1 MFKTAAAKI
10 AHNSTIPALAGN
22 SDLRQFQDLINAE
35 KVVLVSTQRLGVD
48 ITKAAESLRAWGVG
62 EGDDLADILSA
73 STTLLVNFAAA
84 LSAYASTHHGIR
96 DTMKS
101 VRTREE
107 ALDDLRRR
115 RRRVGASA
123 DGAEKKLNKMS
134 PEHKNLSA
142 QTDALNRLREE
153 MRAID
158 GEIVREESEL
168 GDYKR
173 KCAKSWMQAKFG
185 GLAECCEKGVIVGDI
200 GKAIVAEIPED
211 VTQPGLPRAYYNGHP
226 RVSAFVSEAQR
237 GIAQVAFTT
246 VASGRVS
253 QGEYEHTSPTQTSSH
268 MQERQSLSSS
278 SPYLPVPHVGSRL
291 HLSGFGSESLVG
303 LNELSPSQ
311 NILSFRHSQP
321 PPPPLNQRT
330 ASADEF
336 GVPTPTSTHAS
347 HFASFPARGTSLGVL
362 SHDAPTPSS
371 PSLSYLRQ
379 ADTMAPS
386 ALPAH
391 DTSGSLTSSIADALA
406 RSDSNS
412 FSLNRPSLDDPA
424 PKYEPFVPGSGAPY
438 TGVGDTRRSKS
449 PSLPPGAAPA
459 AIQAWDG
466 GLGAE
471 IEERRTVSES
481 NDNAM
486 SVMSGNEQPTSI
498 TGLSDRRTSQESVGG
513 MPYDHDEEAEDDQSN
528 EIVLQ
533 KMDQGVRLGTEEDE
547 TEEESNRPSP
557 ETTESQR
564 RIPRVPPPPV
574 DTEAPAPPDHTRI
587 VSPPSLEST
596 SPLQTQ
602 AKGHS
607 EDSDGDDEQARNA
620 AAAREVSRELDALA
634 FSAPAPVT
642 YSTHP
647 TQSRA
652 PPQGSY
658 MSGQTYLPQPHQQLQ
673 SHLPQQVPNQTSRPP
688 SPLAPPNAPFAHRS
702 VSPHPHIGADPGESR
717 PLPIITASKRRS
729 SRSTSP
735 RLPPSSL
742 SNMQSSSSVSHRLP
756 PEHPRPLPPFSSPL
770 MTKST
775 SSLTSGAPGG
785 APRMISAAAFRR
797 PGRNGSESLSLLRP
811 SASPAS
817 SMSRKSGAMRRLSVV
832 NPDPIQVDEDEFD
845 YIAAYTGRDEPK
857 SAPARQSGGYG
868 QGRYVSDLESR

>member
-35 KVVLVSTQRLGVD
+35 KVVLVSIQRLGVD

-62 EGDDLADILSA
+62 EGDDLVDILSA
-73 STTLLVNFAAA
+73 STTVLVNFAAA

-134 PEHKNLSA
+134 PEHKNLAA

-158 GEIVREESEL
+158 GEIVREEAEL
-168 GDYKR
+168 GDFKR

-211 VTQPGLPRAYYNGHP
+211 VTQPGLPRAYYSAHP
-226 RVSAFVSEAQR
+226 RVSALVSEAQR
-237 GIAQVAFTT
+237 GIAQVAFT
-246 VASGRVS
+246 AISSGRVS
-253 QGEYEHTSPTQTSSH
+253 QGEYERPSSTQTSP
-268 MQERQSLSSS
+268 QIQAQQSLLSG
-278 SPYLPVPHVGSRL
+278 SPYLPAPRVGSGL
-291 HLSGFGSESLVG
+291 HMGGFGSESL
-303 LNELSPSQ
+303 SPP
-311 NILSFRHSQP
+311 HP
-321 PPPPLNQRT
+321 NQRT
-330 ASADEF
+330 ASADEL
-336 GVPTPTSTHAS
+336 GVSTPTSTHAS
-347 HFASFPARGTSLGVL
+347 HFASVPARGPSLGIL
-362 SHDAPTPSS
+362 SHDGPAPSTSL
-371 PSLSYLRQ
+371 LSYSRQ
-379 ADTMAPS
+379 ADTMAGSPS
-386 ALPAH
+386 ALPVH
-391 DTSGSLTSSIADALA
+391 DTSGSLTNSIADALS

-412 FSLNRPSLDDPA
+412 FSLNRPSVDDPA
-424 PKYEPFVPGSGAPY
+424 PKYEPFVPGSGARY
-438 TGVGDTRRSKS
+438 TGFGDTRRSKS

-466 GLGAE
+466 GLGSD
-471 IEERRTVSES
+471 IEERRTVSEC

-486 SVMSGNEQPTSI
+486 SVMSGNEQTTSI

-513 MPYDHDEEAEDDQSN
+513 MPYDRDEEPEDSQSS

-533 KMDQGVRLGTEEDE
+533 KMDRRVKLGTEDDE
-547 TEEESNRPSP
+547 AEVEGSRPSP
-557 ETTESQR
+557 ETTESQK

-574 DTEAPAPPDHTRI
+574 DTEVPTPPEHTRI
-587 VSPPSLEST
+587 VSSLSQQST

-602 AKGHS
+602 AQAYS
-607 EDSDGDDEQARNA
+607 DRDDGDDEHSRNA

-634 FSAPAPVT
+634 FSTPAPVT
-642 YSTHP
+642 YSNHP

-658 MSGQTYLPQPHQQLQ
+658 MSGQAYPPQPHQQL
-673 SHLPQQVPNQTSRPP
+673 HIHAPQQVPNQASQPP

-702 VSPHPHIGADPGESR
+702 VSPHPQISVDPGESR
-717 PLPIITASKRRS
+717 PLPNIVASRS
-729 SRSTSP
+729 SSPRPTSP
-735 RLPPSSL
+735 RLASSL
-742 SNMQSSSSVSHRLP
+742 SSVQSPTSVPYRSP
-756 PEHPRPLPPFSSPL
+756 SEYPRPPPPFSSPL
-770 MTKST
+770 MAKST

-797 PGRNGSESLSLLRP
+797 PGRNGSESMSTLTSAGYTGPADTSPLSLLRP

-817 SMSRKSGAMRRLSVV
+817 SMSRKSGAMRRLSVI
-832 NPDPIQVDEDEFD
+832 NPDPVQPEEDEFD
-845 YIAAYTGRDEPK
+845 YISAYTGGDEPV
-857 SAPARQSGGYG
+857 SAQAQQSGGYG
-868 QGRYVSDLESR
+868 QGRYVSDLEAR

>member
-35 KVVLVSTQRLGVD
+35 KIVLVSFQRLGVD
-48 ITKAAESLRAWGVG
+48 ITKAAESLRAWGAG
-62 EGDDLADILSA
+62 EGDDLVDILGA
-73 STTLLVNFAAA
+73 STTLLANFAAA

-123 DGAEKKLNKMS
+123 DSAEKKLNKMS

-153 MRAID
+153 MRAMD
-158 GEIVREESEL
+158 GEIVRGEAEL
-168 GDYKR
+168 GDFKR

-200 GKAIVAEIPED
+200 GKAVVAEIPED
-211 VTQPGLPRAYYNGHP
+211 VTQPGLPRAYYSAHK
-226 RVSAFVSEAQR
+226 RVSTLVSEAQR
-237 GIAQVAFTT
+237 SIAQVAFTA

-253 QGEYEHTSPTQTSSH
+253 QGEYDHTSSTQTSP
-268 MQERQSLSSS
+268 RIQSQRTLLSG
-278 SPYLPVPHVGSRL
+278 SPYLPAPRVGSGL
-291 HLSGFGSESLVG
+291 HLGGFGSDSM
-303 LNELSPSQ
+303 SP
-311 NILSFRHSQP
+311 P
-321 PPPPLNQRT
+321 YPNQRT
-330 ASADEF
+330 ASADEL
-336 GVPTPTSTHAS
+336 GVSTPTSTHAS
-347 HFASFPARGTSLGVL
+347 HFSSFPARGPSLGVL
-362 SHDAPTPSS
+362 SHDGPTPSI
-371 PSLSYLRQ
+371 PPLSYLRQ
-379 ADTMAPS
+379 ADTMACSPS

-391 DTSGSLTSSIADALA
+391 DASGSLTSSIADALA

-412 FSLNRPSLDDPA
+412 LSLNHDPL

-438 TGVGDTRRSKS
+438 TGFGDTRRSKS

-466 GLGAE
+466 GLGSE
-471 IEERRTVSES
+471 IEEQRTVSES

-486 SVMSGNEQPTSI
+486 SVMSGHEQTTSI
-498 TGLSDRRTSQESVGG
+498 IGLSDRRTSQESVGG
-513 MPYDHDEEAEDDQSN
+513 MPYDRDEEPEDYQSN
-528 EIVLQ
+528 EIGLQ
-533 KMDQGVRLGTEEDE
+533 KMDPRLGTEEDE
-547 TEEESNRPSP
+547 TGVERSRPSP

-564 RIPRVPPPPV
+564 RIPRVPPPSV
-574 DTEAPAPPDHTRI
+574 DTEAPTPPEHTKI
-587 VSPPSLEST
+587 VSPLSQQSI

-602 AKGHS
+602 AKDHS
-607 EDSDGDDEQARNA
+607 EDGDGDDEHARNA

-634 FSAPAPVT
+634 FSTPAPVT

-658 MSGQTYLPQPHQQLQ
+658 MSGQAYPLQTQQQLQ
-673 SHLPQQVPNQTSRPP
+673 IHTQQVPNQTSRPP

-702 VSPHPHIGADPGESR
+702 TSPSHIGVDPGESR
-717 PLPIITASKRRS
+717 PLPNILTSRS
-729 SRSTSP
+729 SSSRPTSP

-742 SNMQSSSSVSHRLP
+742 SSVQSPASVPYRSST
-756 PEHPRPLPPFSSPL
+756 EYPRPLPPFSSPS
-770 MTKST
+770 MAKST
-775 SSLTSGAPGG
+775 SSLTSSAPGG

-797 PGRNGSESLSLLRP
+797 PGRNGSESGPSLSPTGHSGPADTSPLSLLRP
-811 SASPAS
+811 SASPAP

-832 NPDPIQVDEDEFD
+832 NPDPVQVDEDEFD
-845 YIAAYTGRDEPK
+845 YISAYTGGDEPR
-857 SAPARQSGGYG
+857 SAQAQQSGGYE
-868 QGRYVSDLESR
+868 QGKYVSDLEPR

>member
-35 KVVLVSTQRLGVD
+35 KVVLVSIQRLGVD

-62 EGDDLADILSA
+62 EGDDLVDILSA

-134 PEHKNLSA
+134 PEHKNLTA

-153 MRAID
+153 MRALD
-158 GEIVREESEL
+158 GEIIREEAEL
-168 GDYKR
+168 GDFKR

-211 VTQPGLPRAYYNGHP
+211 VTQPGLPRAYYSAQP
-226 RVSAFVSEAQR
+226 RVSALVSEAQR
-237 GIAQVAFTT
+237 DIAQVAFTA

-253 QGEYEHTSPTQTSSH
+253 QGEYEHTSSTQTSPQ
-268 MQERQSLSSS
+268 MQAQQSLLSG
-278 SPYLPVPHVGSRL
+278 SPYLPAPRVGSGL
-291 HLSGFGSESLVG
+291 HMGGFGSESL
-303 LNELSPSQ
+303 SPP
-311 NILSFRHSQP
+311 HP
-321 PPPPLNQRT
+321 NQRT
-330 ASADEF
+330 ASADEL
-336 GVPTPTSTHAS
+336 GVSTPTSTHAS
-347 HFASFPARGTSLGVL
+347 HFASFPARGPSLGVL
-362 SHDAPTPSS
+362 SHDAPTPST
-371 PSLSYLRQ
+371 PPISYLRQ
-379 ADTMAPS
+379 ADTMACSAS

-412 FSLNRPSLDDPA
+412 FSLNRPSVDDPA
-424 PKYEPFVPGSGAPY
+424 PKYEPFVPGSGALY
-438 TGVGDTRRSKS
+438 TGIGDTRRSKS

-466 GLGAE
+466 GLGGE
-471 IEERRTVSES
+471 IEERRTMSES

-486 SVMSGNEQPTSI
+486 SVMSGNEQTTSI
-498 TGLSDRRTSQESVGG
+498 TGLSDRRTSQDSVGG
-513 MPYDHDEEAEDDQSN
+513 MPYDRDEEPEDYQSN

-533 KMDQGVRLGTEEDE
+533 KMDRRVRLGTEEDE
-547 TEEESNRPSP
+547 AEVERSRPSP

-574 DTEAPAPPDHTRI
+574 DTEAPTPSEHTRI
-587 VSPPSLEST
+587 ASPLSQQPA
-596 SPLQTQ
+596 SPLQAQ
-602 AKGHS
+602 ARGHS
-607 EDSDGDDEQARNA
+607 EDGDGDDEHARNA

-658 MSGQTYLPQPHQQLQ
+658 LSGQGYPPQPHQQLQ
-673 SHLPQQVPNQTSRPP
+673 INAPQQVPDQTSQPP
-688 SPLAPPNAPFAHRS
+688 SPLTPPNAPFAHRS
-702 VSPHPHIGADPGESR
+702 SSPHPHTGVDPGESR
-717 PLPIITASKRRS
+717 PLPNIVASRS
-729 SRSTSP
+729 SSP
-735 RLPPSSL
+735 RPISPRHPPSSL
-742 SNMQSSSSVSHRLP
+742 SSLPSPAYRSP
-756 PEHPRPLPPFSSPL
+756 PEYPRPPPPFSSPL
-770 MTKST
+770 MAKST

-797 PGRNGSESLSLLRP
+797 PGRNGSESVSSLSPAGYGGPADTSPLSLLRP

-832 NPDPIQVDEDEFD
+832 NPDPVQLDEEEFD
-845 YIAAYTGRDEPK
+845 YISAYTGGDEPGGTQ
-857 SAPARQSGGYG
+857 PRQSGGYG
-868 QGRYVSDLESR
+868 QGRYVSDLEAR

>member
-35 KVVLVSTQRLGVD
+35 KVVLVSIQRLGVD

-62 EGDDLADILSA
+62 EGDDLVDILSA
-73 STTLLVNFAAA
+73 STTLLINFAAA

-115 RRRVGASA
+115 RRRIGTSA
-123 DGAEKKLNKMS
+123 DGAEKKLSKMS
-134 PEHKNLSA
+134 PEHKNLAA
-142 QTDALNRLREE
+142 QTEALNRLREE

-158 GEIVREESEL
+158 GEIVREEAEL

-211 VTQPGLPRAYYNGHP
+211 MTQPGLPRAYYSAHP
-226 RVSAFVSEAQR
+226 RVSALVSEAQR

-253 QGEYEHTSPTQTSSH
+253 QGEYEHTSSTQTSPQ
-268 MQERQSLSSS
+268 MQAQQSLLSG
-278 SPYLPVPHVGSRL
+278 SPYLPPPRVESALYIG
-291 HLSGFGSESLVG
+291 GFGSESL
-303 LNELSPSQ
+303 SPP
-311 NILSFRHSQP
+311 HP
-321 PPPPLNQRT
+321 NQRT
-330 ASADEF
+330 ASADEL
-336 GVPTPTSTHAS
+336 GVSTPTSTHPS
-347 HFASFPARGTSLGVL
+347 HFASFPARGPSLGIL
-362 SHDAPTPSS
+362 SHDGPTPST
-371 PSLSYLRQ
+371 PPLPYLRQ
-379 ADTMAPS
+379 PDTMACSPS

-391 DTSGSLTSSIADALA
+391 EISGSLTSSIADALA

-412 FSLNRPSLDDPA
+412 FSLNRSSVDDSL
-424 PKYEPFVPGSGAPY
+424 PKYEPFVPGSGARY
-438 TGVGDTRRSKS
+438 TGIGDTRRSKS

-466 GLGAE
+466 GLGTE

-486 SVMSGNEQPTSI
+486 SVMSGNEQTTSI

-513 MPYDHDEEAEDDQSN
+513 MPYDRDEEPEDYQSY
-528 EIVLQ
+528 EIVLH
-533 KMDQGVRLGTEEDE
+533 KMDRKVGLGTEEDE
-547 TEEESNRPSP
+547 TEVERSRPSP

-574 DTEAPAPPDHTRI
+574 DTEAPTPPEHTRI
-587 VSPPSLEST
+587 VSPLSQQHT

-607 EDSDGDDEQARNA
+607 EDGDGDDEHARNA

-634 FSAPAPVT
+634 FSTPAPVT

-658 MSGQTYLPQPHQQLQ
+658 MSAQAYPPQTHQKLQ
-673 SHLPQQVPNQTSRPP
+673 IHAPQQMPNQTSQPP

-702 VSPHPHIGADPGESR
+702 ISPHPHIGVDPGESR
-717 PLPIITASKRRS
+717 PLPNTVASKSSS
-729 SRSTSP
+729 SRPTSP

-742 SNMQSSSSVSHRLP
+742 SSVQSPASY
-756 PEHPRPLPPFSSPL
+756 PRPPPPFSSPL
-770 MTKST
+770 MAKST
-775 SSLTSGAPGG
+775 SSLTSGTPGG

-797 PGRNGSESLSLLRP
+797 PGRNGSESGLPLSQAGYGGPADTSPLSLLRP

-817 SMSRKSGAMRRLSVV
+817 STSRKSGAMRRLSVV
-832 NPDPIQVDEDEFD
+832 NPDPVQLDEDEFD
-845 YIAAYTGRDEPK
+845 YISAYTGGDEPGG
-857 SAPARQSGGYG
+857 AQAQQSGGYG
-868 QGRYVSDLESR
+868 QGRYVSDLEAR

>member
-35 KVVLVSTQRLGVD
+35 KVVLVSIQRLGVD

-62 EGDDLADILSA
+62 EGDDLVDILSA

-123 DGAEKKLNKMS
+123 DSAEKKLSKMS
-134 PEHKNLSA
+134 PEHKNLAA
-142 QTDALNRLREE
+142 QSDALNRLREE

-158 GEIVREESEL
+158 CEIVREEAEL
-168 GDYKR
+168 GDFKR

-211 VTQPGLPRAYYNGHP
+211 VTQPGLPRAYYSAHP
-226 RVSAFVSEAQR
+226 RVSALVSEAQR
-237 GIAQVAFTT
+237 SIAQVAFTA

-253 QGEYEHTSPTQTSSH
+253 QGEHEHTSSTQASPQ
-268 MQERQSLSSS
+268 MQSQQTLLSS
-278 SPYLPVPHVGSRL
+278 SPYLPAPRVGSGL
-291 HLSGFGSESLVG
+291 HLGGFGSESL
-303 LNELSPSQ
+303 SPPHPS
-311 NILSFRHSQP
+311 
-321 PPPPLNQRT
+321 QRT
-330 ASADEF
+330 ASADEL
-336 GVPTPTSTHAS
+336 GVSTPTSTHAS
-347 HFASFPARGTSLGVL
+347 HFSSFPTRGPSLGIL
-362 SHDAPTPSS
+362 SHDGPTPSI
-371 PSLSYLRQ
+371 PPLSYLRQ
-379 ADTMAPS
+379 ADTMAGGSS

-412 FSLNRPSLDDPA
+412 LSLNRPSVDDPA

-471 IEERRTVSES
+471 IEEQRTVSES

-486 SVMSGNEQPTSI
+486 SVMSGNEQATSI

-513 MPYDHDEEAEDDQSN
+513 MPYDRDEEPEDYQSN
-528 EIVLQ
+528 EIALQ
-533 KMDQGVRLGTEEDE
+533 NIDRRVRSGTEEDE
-547 TEEESNRPSP
+547 AEVERSRPSP
-557 ETTESQR
+557 QTTESQR
-564 RIPRVPPPPV
+564 RIPRVPPPSV
-574 DTEAPAPPDHTRI
+574 DTEAPTPPEHTRI
-587 VSPPSLEST
+587 VSPLSQQST

-607 EDSDGDDEQARNA
+607 EEGDGDDEQARNA

-634 FSAPAPVT
+634 FSTPAPVM

-647 TQSRA
+647 TQSQA

-658 MSGQTYLPQPHQQLQ
+658 MSGQAYPPQPHQQLQ
-673 SHLPQQVPNQTSRPP
+673 IHAPQHNQTSQPP
-688 SPLAPPNAPFAHRS
+688 SPLAPPIAPFAHRS
-702 VSPHPHIGADPGESR
+702 TSPHSHIGADPGESR
-717 PLPIITASKRRS
+717 PLPNIVASRS
-729 SRSTSP
+729 SSPRPTSP

-742 SNMQSSSSVSHRLP
+742 SSVQSPASVPYRSP
-756 PEHPRPLPPFSSPL
+756 PEYPRPPPPFSSPL
-770 MTKST
+770 MAKST

-797 PGRNGSESLSLLRP
+797 PGRNGSESGSSLSPAGYSGPADTSPLSLLRP
-811 SASPAS
+811 SASPAP

-832 NPDPIQVDEDEFD
+832 NPDPVQLDEDEFD
-845 YIAAYTGRDEPK
+845 YISAYTGGDEPRG
-857 SAPARQSGGYG
+857 AQAQQSGGYG
-868 QGRYVSDLESR
+868 QGKYVSDLEAR

>member
-35 KVVLVSTQRLGVD
+35 KVVLVSIQRLGVD

-62 EGDDLADILSA
+62 EGDDLVDILSA
-73 STTLLVNFAAA
+73 STTLLINFATA

-115 RRRVGASA
+115 RRRVGTSA

-134 PEHKNLSA
+134 PEHKNLAA

-153 MRAID
+153 MRAMD
-158 GEIVREESEL
+158 GEIIREEAEL
-168 GDYKR
+168 GDFKR

-211 VTQPGLPRAYYNGHP
+211 VTQPGLPRAYYSAQP
-226 RVSAFVSEAQR
+226 RVSALVSQAQR
-237 GIAQVAFTT
+237 DMAQVAFTA
-246 VASGRVS
+246 VASDRVS
-253 QGEYEHTSPTQTSSH
+253 QGEYEHTSSTRTSPQ
-268 MQERQSLSSS
+268 MQAQLLSG
-278 SPYLPVPHVGSRL
+278 SPYLPAPRVGSGL
-291 HLSGFGSESLVG
+291 HIGGFGSESL
-303 LNELSPSQ
+303 SPHQ
-311 NILSFRHSQP
+311 T
-321 PPPPLNQRT
+321 QRT
-330 ASADEF
+330 ASADEL
-336 GVPTPTSTHAS
+336 GVSTPTSTHAS
-347 HFASFPARGTSLGVL
+347 HFASFPARGPSLGVL
-362 SHDAPTPSS
+362 SHDGPTASTP
-371 PSLSYLRQ
+371 PIPYLRQ
-379 ADTMAPS
+379 ADTMACGPS
-386 ALPAH
+386 ALSAH
-391 DTSGSLTSSIADALA
+391 DASGSLTSSIADALA

-412 FSLNRPSLDDPA
+412 FSLNRPSVDDPA
-424 PKYEPFVPGSGAPY
+424 PKYEPFVPGSGALY
-438 TGVGDTRRSKS
+438 TGIGDTRRSKS

-486 SVMSGNEQPTSI
+486 SVISGNEQTTSI
-498 TGLSDRRTSQESVGG
+498 TGLSDRRTSQESMGG
-513 MPYDHDEEAEDDQSN
+513 MPYDRDEEPDDYQSN
-528 EIVLQ
+528 EIVPQ
-533 KMDQGVRLGTEEDE
+533 KMDRRVRLGTEEDE
-547 TEEESNRPSP
+547 AEVECSRPSP

-564 RIPRVPPPPV
+564 RIPRVPPPPL
-574 DTEAPAPPDHTRI
+574 DTEAPTPPEHTRI
-587 VSPPSLEST
+587 VSPLSQQPT
-596 SPLQTQ
+596 SPSQPQ

-607 EDSDGDDEQARNA
+607 EDGDGDDEHARNA

-634 FSAPAPVT
+634 FSTPAPMT

-658 MSGQTYLPQPHQQLQ
+658 LSKQGYPPQPHQQLQ
-673 SHLPQQVPNQTSRPP
+673 VNAPQQVPDQTSQPP
-688 SPLAPPNAPFAHRS
+688 SPLTPPNAPFAHRS
-702 VSPHPHIGADPGESR
+702 ISPHPHIGVDPGESR
-717 PLPIITASKRRS
+717 PLPNIVASRS
-729 SRSTSP
+729 SSPRPTSP
-735 RLPPSSL
+735 RRPPSSL
-742 SNMQSSSSVSHRLP
+742 SSVQSPASIPHRSP
-756 PEHPRPLPPFSSPL
+756 PEYPRPPPPFSSPL
-770 MTKST
+770 MSKST

-797 PGRNGSESLSLLRP
+797 PGRNGSESGSSLSPAGYGGPADTSPLSLLRP

-817 SMSRKSGAMRRLSVV
+817 SMSRKSGPMRRLSVV
-832 NPDPIQVDEDEFD
+832 NPDPVQLDEEEFD
-845 YIAAYTGRDEPK
+845 YISAYTGGDEPGGTL
-857 SAPARQSGGYG
+857 AQQSGGYG
-868 QGRYVSDLESR
+868 QGRYVSDLEAR

>member
-35 KVVLVSTQRLGVD
+35 KVVLVSIQRLGVD
-48 ITKAAESLRAWGVG
+48 ITKAAESLRTWGVG
-62 EGDDLADILSA
+62 EGDDLADILGT

-123 DGAEKKLNKMS
+123 DSAEKKLNKMS
-134 PEHKNLSA
+134 PEHKNLTA

-158 GEIVREESEL
+158 GEIVREETEL
-168 GDYKR
+168 SDFKR

-185 GLAECCEKGVIVGDI
+185 GLVECCEKGVIVGDI

-211 VTQPGLPRAYYNGHP
+211 VTQPGLPRAYYSAHP
-226 RVSAFVSEAQR
+226 RVSALASEAQR
-237 GIAQVAFTT
+237 SIAQVAFTA
-246 VASGRVS
+246 VASDRVS
-253 QGEYEHTSPTQTSSH
+253 QGEYEHTSSTQTSPQMRS
-268 MQERQSLSSS
+268 QRTLLSG
-278 SPYLPVPHVGSRL
+278 SPYLPAPRVGSGL
-291 HLSGFGSESLVG
+291 HLGSFGSEP
-303 LNELSPSQ
+303 LSPPHPS
-311 NILSFRHSQP
+311 
-321 PPPPLNQRT
+321 QRT
-330 ASADEF
+330 ASADEL
-336 GVPTPTSTHAS
+336 GVSTPTSTHIS
-347 HFASFPARGTSLGVL
+347 QFSSFPTRGPSLGVL
-362 SHDAPTPSS
+362 SHDGLTHSIPP
-371 PSLSYLRQ
+371 LSYSRQ
-379 ADTMAPS
+379 ADTIACGSS

-406 RSDSNS
+406 RSDSKS
-412 FSLNRPSLDDPA
+412 LSLNHPSVDDPA
-424 PKYEPFVPGSGAPY
+424 PKYEPFVPGSSAPY
-438 TGVGDTRRSKS
+438 TGIGDTRRSKS

-466 GLGAE
+466 DLGAE
-471 IEERRTVSES
+471 IEEQRTVSES

-486 SVMSGNEQPTSI
+486 SVMSGNERTTSI

-513 MPYDHDEEAEDDQSN
+513 MPYDRDEEPEDYQSN
-528 EIVLQ
+528 ENVLE
-533 KMDQGVRLGTEEDE
+533 KMDRRVGLGTEEDE
-547 TEEESNRPSP
+547 TEVERRPSP

-564 RIPRVPPPPV
+564 RIPRVPPPSV
-574 DTEAPAPPDHTRI
+574 DTEAPTPPEHTRI
-587 VSPPSLEST
+587 VSPLSQQST

-607 EDSDGDDEQARNA
+607 EDGDDEHARNA
-620 AAAREVSRELDALA
+620 AAAREVTRELDALA
-634 FSAPAPVT
+634 FSTPAPVT

-658 MSGQTYLPQPHQQLQ
+658 MSGQAYPPQPHQQLQ
-673 SHLPQQVPNQTSRPP
+673 IHAPQQVPNQTSQPP

-702 VSPHPHIGADPGESR
+702 TSPHPHIGVDPGESR
-717 PLPIITASKRRS
+717 PLPNIITSRS
-729 SRSTSP
+729 SSPRSTSP

-742 SNMQSSSSVSHRLP
+742 SSMQSPASAPYRSP
-756 PEHPRPLPPFSSPL
+756 PEYPRPSPPFSSPL
-770 MTKST
+770 MAKST

-785 APRMISAAAFRR
+785 SPRMISAAAFRR
-797 PGRNGSESLSLLRP
+797 PGRSGSESGSSLSPAGYSGPADTSPLSLPRP
-811 SASPAS
+811 SASLAP
-817 SMSRKSGAMRRLSVV
+817 SMSRKSGAMRRLSVI
-832 NPDPIQVDEDEFD
+832 NPDPVQPDEDEFD
-845 YIAAYTGRDEPK
+845 YISAYTGGDE
-857 SAPARQSGGYG
+857 SRVTQARQSGGYG
-868 QGRYVSDLESR
+868 QGKYVSDLETR

>member
-35 KVVLVSTQRLGVD
+35 KVVLVSIQRLGVD

-62 EGDDLADILSA
+62 EGDDLADILGA

-115 RRRVGASA
+115 RRRIAASA

-153 MRAID
+153 MRTMD
-158 GEIVREESEL
+158 GEIVREEAEL
-168 GDYKR
+168 GDFKR

-185 GLAECCEKGVIVGDI
+185 GLTECCEKGVIVGDI
-200 GKAIVAEIPED
+200 GKAIVAEILED
-211 VTQPGLPRAYYNGHP
+211 VTQPGLPRAYYNAQP
-226 RVSAFVSEAQR
+226 RVSALVSEAQR
-237 GIAQVAFTT
+237 SIAQVAFTV

-253 QGEYEHTSPTQTSSH
+253 QGEYEHTSSTQTSPQ
-268 MQERQSLSSS
+268 MQAQQSMVSG
-278 SPYLPVPHVGSRL
+278 SPYLPVPRVGSGL
-291 HLSGFGSESLVG
+291 HLGSFGSESL
-303 LNELSPSQ
+303 
-311 NILSFRHSQP
+311 P
-321 PPPPLNQRT
+321 PPPPNQRT
-330 ASADEF
+330 ASADEL
-336 GVPTPTSTHAS
+336 GISTLTSTHAS
-347 HFASFPARGTSLGVL
+347 HFASFPARGPSLGVL
-362 SHDAPTPSS
+362 SHDGPTPSK
-371 PSLSYLRQ
+371 PSLSYLQQ
-379 ADTMAPS
+379 ADTMAGGPS
-386 ALPAH
+386 GLPVH
-391 DTSGSLTSSIADALA
+391 DTSDSLTSTIADALA

-412 FSLNRPSLDDPA
+412 FSLNHPSLDDPA

-438 TGVGDTRRSKS
+438 TGFGDTRRSKS

-466 GLGAE
+466 GLGPE

-486 SVMSGNEQPTSI
+486 SVMSGNEQSTSM
-498 TGLSDRRTSQESVGG
+498 TGRSDRRASQESVVG
-513 MPYDHDEEAEDDQSN
+513 MPYDRDEEAEDYQSN
-528 EIVLQ
+528 ENVLQ
-533 KMDQGVRLGTEEDE
+533 KMDRRVGLGTEEDE
-547 TEEESNRPSP
+547 TEAEHSRPSP
-557 ETTESQR
+557 PETMESQR

-574 DTEAPAPPDHTRI
+574 DTEAPTPPEHTRV
-587 VSPPSLEST
+587 VSPLSLQST

-602 AKGHS
+602 AKGRS
-607 EDSDGDDEQARNA
+607 EDSDEDDENARNA

-634 FSAPAPVT
+634 FSTPAPVT

-658 MSGQTYLPQPHQQLQ
+658 MSGQTYPPQPHQQQQLQ
-673 SHLPQQVPNQTSRPP
+673 FHAPQPNQTSRPP
-688 SPLAPPNAPFAHRS
+688 SPLAPPHAPFAHRS
-702 VSPHPHIGADPGESR
+702 VSPHPHIGVDPGESR
-717 PLPIITASKRRS
+717 PLPIIATSKS
-729 SRSTSP
+729 SSPRPISP

-742 SNMQSSSSVSHRLP
+742 SSVQSPASASYRLP
-756 PEHPRPLPPFSSPL
+756 TEYSRPPPFSSPL

-775 SSLTSGAPGG
+775 SSLTLGAPGG

-797 PGRNGSESLSLLRP
+797 PGRSGSESGSSLSPAGYGGPADTSPLSLRP

-817 SMSRKSGAMRRLSVV
+817 SIRKSGAMRRLSVV
-832 NPDPIQVDEDEFD
+832 NPDPVQLDEDEFD
-845 YIAAYTGRDEPK
+845 YVSAYTGRDEPGG
-857 SAPARQSGGYG
+857 AQAQQSGGYG
-868 QGRYVSDLESR
+868 QGRYVSDLEHR